1 MAQFNNEKFKYYT
14 LRSKKGFVRLSFGL
28 NIFIF
33 IEYYYS
39 YNLNAM
45 EVMNIKD
52 IKNWETGYSIHCSNN
67 QKGLF
72 NFQRGCLII

>member
-52 IKNWETGYSIHCSNN
+52 IKN
-67 QKGLF
+67 
-72 NFQRGCLII
+72 